1 MIDADTADSHA
12 TVDALAAVAESA
24 GPGAMLRAARE
35 SQGLHIAAL
44 AVTLKVPVKKLEAL
58 ESDRFDLLPDT
69 VFTRALAM
77 SVCRTLKMDA
87 TPVMAVLPQFQ
98 IRQIKTAELGL
109 NASFKSTDG
118 GAKGGW
124 IKQFLNPARLVMVLL
139 LVAIA
144 IIFFWPGKP
153 TGVDAGLVKLNPDSG
168 RDQLGTGSQILSPA
182 MSSTSVVHE
191 PTLLSGPT
199 VREPVRQSASS
210 PALTGSGV
218 ISSSAVVSSP
228 SATEAQQP
236 PSVLALDVRGES
248 WVEVTDAQGA
258 AQLRRL
264 ALEGETLRVSG
275 ALPLSIVLGRADA
288 VSVSVRGKPFD
299 LSAISKDNVARFE
312 VR

>member
-12 TVDALAAVAESA
+12 TVEAVAASA

-98 IRQIKTAELGL
+98 IRQIKTDELGL
-109 NASFKSTDG
+109 NASFKSKDG
-118 GAKGGW
+118 GVKGGW

-144 IIFFWPGKP
+144 IIFFWPGKL

-210 PALTGSGV
+210 PALTGSSV

>member
-12 TVDALAAVAESA
+12 TVEAVAASA

-98 IRQIKTAELGL
+98 IRQIKTDELGL

-118 GAKGGW
+118 GVKGGW

-144 IIFFWPGKP
+144 IIFFWPGKL

-210 PALTGSGV
+210 PALTGSSV